1 MTQPPPNERRRDT
14 RFLACFPGSV
24 VPKDGIERPS
34 LIKDLSVR
42 GALLLVYS
50 SKIAVGDPVE
60 LHLYLT
66 AECKEYRVAEGR
78 VVRVEKLAPEE
89 TGPWSR
95 RVGIEFDS
103 PLTDHEEEIQQL
115 RKQLGIES

>member
-1 MTQPPPNERRRDT
+1 MTQPPNERRRDT

-66 AECKEYRVAEGR
+66 PECKEYRVAEGH
-78 VVRVEKLAPEE
+78 VVRVERLAPEE

-95 RVGIEFDS
+95 RVGIEFDA
-103 PLTDHEEEIQQL
+103 PLTEHEEEIQEL